1 MRLTRRTRLA
11 GVALIAAGSLILA
24 ACGGSNDKAGGSDVI
39 SVYGVKPQNPLIPTA
54 TNEVGG
60 GDPLQNLFSGL
71 VAYNADGSTENE
83 VAESIE
89 SDDSKTWT
97 VKLKDWKFTDGTP
110 VTSKSFVH
118 AWNYGADAANKH
130 LSSYF
135 FYPIEG
141 TDDIGNLK
149 KGEKEMS
156 GLKIVD
162 DKTFTIT
169 LKQPESD
176 FPLRLGYSA
185 YFPVPDAAFGSDG

>member
-1 MRLTRRTRLA
+1 MRLSRRTRLA
-11 GVALIAAGSLILA
+11 GVALIAAGSLVLA
-24 ACGGSNDKAGGSDVI
+24 GCGGGDGGGQDGDAII
-39 SVYGVKPQNPLIPTA
+39 SVYGTKPQNPLIPTA

-60 GDPLQNLFSGL
+60 GDPIRNLYSGL
-71 VAYNADGSTENE
+71 VGYKTDGSSFNE

-89 SDDSKTWT
+89 PDAESKVWT

-110 VTSKSFVH
+110 VTSESFVR
-118 AWNYGADAANKH
+118 AWNYGSNADNKH
-130 LSSYF
+130 LNNYF

-141 TDDIGNLK
+141 TDDVGNI
-149 KGEKEMS
+149 KGGGDEMS

-169 LKQPESD
+169 LKKPESD

-185 YFPVPDAAFGSDG
+185 YYPT